1 MGGICPPPPL
11 PSLSWVRGSP
21 PPGALARGLPQA
33 LQGGGRWLHVTVA
46 EAAGI
51 QQVVLRGNIQAAVL
65 GSFGVLPGA
74 CPLQR
79 GLEKFSDPPVFLGR
93 GLPHNLQLPFHFS
106 ERNNQ
111 YKENV

>member
-1 MGGICPPPPL
+1 MGSALPL

-21 PPGALARGLPQA
+21 PPGALARGLPRA
-33 LQGGGRWLHVTVA
+33 LRGGGRWLHVTVA

-65 GSFGVLPGA
+65 GSSGILPGA

-106 ERNNQ
+106 ERNKQ